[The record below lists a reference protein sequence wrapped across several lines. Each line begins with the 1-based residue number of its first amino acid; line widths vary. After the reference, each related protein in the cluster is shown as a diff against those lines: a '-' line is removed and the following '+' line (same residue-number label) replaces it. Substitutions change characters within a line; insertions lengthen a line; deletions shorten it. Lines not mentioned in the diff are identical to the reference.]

1 MGPPTLDIQR
11 HQHWDVTDLQQP
23 PLEEIQRRLR
33 NLPPLPTFKSQWSVF
48 LEQTAALGTTG
59 VVPTVPAKKRARTT
73 KPGTK
78 ANDDAEA
85 EGVGGG
91 SSGGPGGGSSAT
103 VEAPPPKPPSALTG
117 LLTTRR
123 TKKVVKP

>member
-1 MGPPTLDIQR
+1 
-11 HQHWDVTDLQQP
+11 
-23 PLEEIQRRLR
+23 
-33 NLPPLPTFKSQWSVF
+33 VF

-59 VVPTVPAKKRARTT
+59 VVPTVPAKKRARVA

>member
-59 VVPTVPAKKRARTT
+59 VVPTVPAKKRARVA

-78 ANDDAEA
+78 ADDDAEA

-91 SSGGPGGGSSAT
+91 SSAGPAA
-103 VEAPPPKPPSALTG
+103 VEAPKPPSALTG

-123 TKKVVKP
+123 TKKVTKA